1 MTRGYV
7 TAARCA
13 PRRRDSTMAAAS
25 FSFGS
30 AALGNAGGF
39 GFGQNPATTTAAHT
53 AGFGG
58 FGNTAAPMF
67 GGFGIPTSCA
77 VAPASVNQGFGGFGT
92 LTMAQS
98 GANTAVST
106 VGVNPGAAGVCGQQ
120 PGAGFNFGGFA
131 TNFPPPTSTAAS
143 QPGTG
148 FCFGGPRPTGMFGGF
163 GGFGNLGAG
172 TGGLAAGTGALGG
185 GSVGPFGGFSAMGA
199 QQSQQVAGAPVYN
212 LATALSAP
220 CVFSDE
226 RDAIIAR
233 WNQLQAFWGTGRGY
247 FLQNAPCLEFTLQNP
262 FCHFKAVGYSLGTL
276 HADEEGLVTMV
287 LARPVHEVQEKQALV
302 LEVLLRAVG
311 GGGSA
316 GNLQPGLESI
326 KAVHQGQTEV
336 VVYVTERVPGGGA
349 RRVHASTL
357 CTALEQLSVRP
368 MLDQQLSVTLLAPR
382 VALSQAQMQ
391 QHLRTPPAGIDPII
405 WEQAKIDNPD
415 REKLIPV
422 PMVGFKE
429 LHQRLKSQEEMT
441 KLHQSRLEIIG
452 EDILELKKLQ
462 TSTLAKSQQ
471 YKRKQLELSHRLL
484 QVVTKQEVMRKS
496 GCAIQSDEE
505 QLRVTL
511 ESLQGDLN
519 APTQY
524 KGRLNELMSQV
535 RMQSHCGV
543 ARSDDKY
550 SVEPGLLMEIKQ
562 HLRQQQEGLSHLISI
577 IRDDMDDLKTI
588 ERGLSDASHTLSH
601 TRKH

>member
-1 MTRGYV
+1 
-7 TAARCA
+7 A
-13 PRRRDSTMAAAS
+13 
-25 FSFGS
+25 
-30 AALGNAGGF
+30 GF

-58 FGNTAAPMF
+58 FGNTE
-67 GGFGIPTSCA
+67 TKH
-77 VAPASVNQGFGGFGT
+77 
-92 LTMAQS
+92 
-98 GANTAVST
+98 
-106 VGVNPGAAGVCGQQ
+106 
-120 PGAGFNFGGFA
+120 GFA
-131 TNFPPPTSTAAS
+131 LSVKS
-143 QPGTG
+143 
-148 FCFGGPRPTGMFGGF
+148 PRPTGMFGGF

-199 QQSQQVAGAPVYN
+199 QQSQQVAGASMCSQSCVHCANGAPVYN

-316 GNLQPGLESI
+316 GSLQPGLESI

-357 CTALEQLSVRP
+357 CTALEQPSVRP

-519 APTQY
+519 APTQFCMQ
-524 KGRLNELMSQV
+524 GRLNELMSQV